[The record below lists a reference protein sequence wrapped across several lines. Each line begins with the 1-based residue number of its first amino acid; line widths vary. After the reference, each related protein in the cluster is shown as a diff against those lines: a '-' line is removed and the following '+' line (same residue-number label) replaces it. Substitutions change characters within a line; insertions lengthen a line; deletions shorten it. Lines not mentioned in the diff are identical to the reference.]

1 MTDMKQTINSVAID
15 LFYRKGYFATSMSE
29 IARGCGIQ
37 KASIYYHYSSK
48 EDLLFSIM
56 ENTMND
62 LMEKLHNCTEEVISV
77 EEKMRSAI
85 YGHAHFHLVRQKEN
99 FIANSELR
107 GLTQEHY
114 RMIVEKRDAYES
126 IFQGIIEEGKKEG
139 VFIDSDIK
147 ILSYAILTLCTSG
160 AFWFKKGGRLTVEE
174 IAEIYEMFI
183 LRGLS
188 ERAKSNIA

>member
-15 LFYRKGYFATSMSE
+15 LFYQKGYFATSISE
-29 IARGCGIQ
+29 IARERGIQ
-37 KASIYYHYSSK
+37 KASIYYHYTSK
-48 EDLLFSIM
+48 EELIFSIM

-62 LMEKLHNCTEEVISV
+62 LMEQLQNCIIGVSSV
-77 EEKMRSAI
+77 EEKIRLAI
-85 YGHAHFHLVRQKEN
+85 YGHVRFHLVRQKEN

-107 GLTQEHY
+107 GLTPEHY
-114 RMIVEKRDAYES
+114 RKIVERRDAYES
-126 IFQGIIEEGKKEG
+126 IFQEIIGDGKEKG

-188 ERAKSNIA
+188 ERANPNIA